1 MAQHILQSAWLEAS
15 EGLSDQAKRE
25 LYQEMMASLEDPDRE
40 VRPATS
46 QPEEYED

>member
-1 MAQHILQSAWLEAS
+1 MSKVISQSAWLEAS
-15 EGLSDQAKRE
+15 DGLSDQAKKE